1 MGYYKKSEKQGAS
14 GVKNIMKSDGFS
26 MDKKSSS
33 RELGDMG
40 QYNGAGGEHQF
51 GDQFNIK
58 RNPQHNQ
65 RHNGEVTYRPQ
76 NDDDINKD
84 SNKDSGKQDPI
95 GMIANYFEEQ
105 SWHFERFDS
114 NSLLLDIAGEWCRYR
129 FYFSYIPERQF
140 FYVTARIEL
149 PIPEK
154 TKGYYSF
161 LLQGLNESMRLGHVD
176 LSPDDHKPVWRF
188 LLPLRGSPNLTL
200 GQLADVLEEAL
211 YECDKIYPAFQL
223 FVWGGYNADEAVSSV
238 LFPVMGSA

>member
-1 MGYYKKSEKQGAS
+1 MGYYKKSEKQA
-14 GVKNIMKSDGFS
+14 VTELKNIMKSKGFS
-26 MDKKSSS
+26 IDTKTSAID
-33 RELGDMG
+33 LG
-40 QYNGAGGEHQF
+40 QYGETGGEHQF
-51 GDQFNIK
+51 YDST
-58 RNPQHNQ
+58 
-65 RHNGEVTYRPQ
+65 NGGAVTYRRGED
-76 NDDDINKD
+76 NNH
-84 SNKDSGKQDPI
+84 GKQDGPQDPI
-95 GMIANYFEEQ
+95 GMIASYFEEQ
-105 SWHFERFDS
+105 SWHFEQFDS

-176 LSPDDHKPVWRF
+176 LSPEDHKPVWRF
-188 LLPLRGSPNLTL
+188 LLPLRGSTNLTL